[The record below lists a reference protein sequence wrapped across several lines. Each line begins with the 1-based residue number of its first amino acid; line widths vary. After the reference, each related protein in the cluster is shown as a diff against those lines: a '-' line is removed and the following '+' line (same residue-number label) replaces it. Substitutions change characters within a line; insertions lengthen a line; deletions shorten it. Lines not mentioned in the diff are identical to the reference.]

1 MRILHLTTF
10 LQGGA
15 GRIIAAL
22 AVAQRQRGHTVTV
35 VADDG
40 GEDGYASYP
49 EYLSTLAAADVRV
62 ATVRSTFRRELPL
75 TMQAARQVR
84 AITGGAPPDVVHTHA
99 AIPTL
104 VARVAFGREHV
115 RVVQTMHGWG
125 IAKTPDQAATDITLL
140 GAADA
145 VVTPSAAARDTLRTL
160 GLMAP
165 VDVVPYGLDPAPQAR
180 PIEPGDAARIA
191 RLRGDGRAV
200 ALCTGTIGVRKNQ
213 GLLVEALTRI
223 DGVAAV
229 FVGDGDGAALVSM
242 AAAQG
247 VADRVLVLGYRED
260 ASRYLSVADVFVLP
274 SRNEGLPI
282 AVLEALR
289 AGVPVVATAL
299 AEIAEAVDDG
309 RTGCLVP
316 PDDAAALAEA
326 LRRTVAPGARAA
338 FGDAGREV
346 FATRYRLDAMTRAY
360 ERLYA
365 AAPA

>member
-15 GRIIAAL
+15 GRVIAAL

-49 EYLSTLAAADVRV
+49 EYLSALAAADVRV

-84 AITGGAPPDVVHTHA
+84 AITGGATPDVVHTHA

-145 VVTPSAAARDTLRTL
+145 IVTPSAAARDTLRTL
-160 GLMAP
+160 GLSAP
-165 VDVVPYGLDPAPQAR
+165 VDVVPYGLDPTLPAR
-180 PIEPGDAARIA
+180 PVEPIDAARIA
-191 RLRGDGRAV
+191 GLRREGRAI

-213 GLLVEALTRI
+213 ALLVEALAAAA
-223 DGVAAV
+223 GVAAV
-229 FVGDGDGAALVSM
+229 FVGDGDGAALVDL
-242 AAAQG
+242 AAARG

-260 ASRYLSVADVFVLP
+260 ASRYLSAADMFVLP

-309 RTGCLVP
+309 RTGCLVA
-316 PDDAAALAEA
+316 PDDAAALAAA
-326 LRRTVAPGARAA
+326 LRRTMAPGARAA

-346 FATRYRLDAMTRAY
+346 FATRYRLDAMTSAY